1 MRCGTGLFMPGALL
15 LALSTLPSTVSAT
28 ELLQGYG
35 RNDYPLP
42 CAQACT
48 WAMPTTLDCPEY
60 AKMSAEERAA
70 AYPSAACFGND
81 TPYLTSI
88 AWCISSYCPKT
99 TKPYK
104 IEYFW
109 GAKMIY
115 LAESVKYSY
124 AEALAEVDSK
134 NPPKPMSP
142 EAMVLNRTIS
152 IDDATYESYLN
163 SVKGYVDLGSIES
176 RYS

>member
-1 MRCGTGLFMPGALL
+1 MWCTTDLLIPGALL
-15 LALSTLPSTVSAT
+15 LALSTLPSTVTAT

-48 WAMPTTLDCPEY
+48 WAMPITVDCPEY
-60 AKMSAEERAA
+60 ANMSAEERAA

-88 AWCISSYCPKT
+88 AWCIYSYCPTT

-115 LAESVKYSY
+115 LVESIKYSY
-124 AEALAEVDSK
+124 AEALAKVDSK

-142 EAMVLNRTIS
+142 EATVLNRTIS